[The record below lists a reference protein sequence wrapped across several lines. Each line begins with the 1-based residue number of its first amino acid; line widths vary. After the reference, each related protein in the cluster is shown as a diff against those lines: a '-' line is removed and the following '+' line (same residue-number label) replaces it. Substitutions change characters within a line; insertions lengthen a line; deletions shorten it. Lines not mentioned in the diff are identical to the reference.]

1 MKAVIDS
8 LKKFYWNH
16 GLITIF
22 TVFNLIPTIT
32 ALSIEVSYYSYR
44 GSLFYAIIYYII
56 GVALTV
62 VGYIPKAPYKKGI
75 NTIRVKK
82 HFLIISLLL
91 VFIGLLV
98 AYKTLTE
105 ITDISTL
112 QRMLM
117 EGEEVDQLKAEISY
131 GGLAGIFKM
140 FACMP
145 LCIFLI
151 SSSIYFFSD
160 YDEKSS
166 RVLRVIMIISF
177 IALIIKTF
185 IYFDRITLLAAL
197 LVFIHHFLYNKK
209 LTKAVKIVIITAIL
223 IMAVFVTALRMS
235 DVGFGEFLGLYFNL
249 GVVNLEV
256 LIEKQDSFNDDFSQT
271 FLNPMG
277 YIFKFFGLPYTSIG
291 PKDYIWNDAQ
301 SYWGFLYIDF
311 HWIGLFFMPLFG
323 RVIRIVESYKQRK
336 VFSMCFY
343 FIFMYC
349 LFSFFTIPIIRSI
362 EFWLMIL
369 VALTLSK
376 YGLQK
381 YINNYEAGTR

>member
-1 MKAVIDS
+1 MKAVIEQIKE
-8 LKKFYWNH
+8 LYWNH

-22 TVFNLIPTIT
+22 TIFNLIPTIT
-32 ALSIEVSYYSYR
+32 ALNIEVSYYSYR
-44 GSLFYAIIYYII
+44 GSLFYAIIYYLI
-56 GVALTV
+56 GVSLTII
-62 VGYIPKAPYKKGI
+62 GYIPKAPHKREL
-75 NTIRVKK
+75 NLIRVKRV
-82 HFLIISLLL
+82 FFIASLLL
-91 VFIGLLV
+91 VSIGLLV

-112 QRMLM
+112 QNMLM
-117 EGEEVDQLKAEISY
+117 EGEEVDKLKAEISY

-151 SSSIYFFSD
+151 SSSIYFFSQ
-160 YDEKSS
+160 YDKHST
-166 RVLRVIMIISF
+166 RAIKLIMIISF

-197 LVFIHHFLYNKK
+197 LVFIHHFFYNKN
-209 LTKAVKIVIITAIL
+209 LTKTVKIVIISAII
-223 IMAVFVTALRMS
+223 IMAVFVTALRMA
-235 DVGFGEFLGLYFNL
+235 DVGFVEFLGLYFNL

-256 LIEKQDSFNDDFSQT
+256 LIEKQDAFNYDFSQT

-277 YIFKFFGLPYTSIG
+277 YIFKFLSLPYTSIG
-291 PKDYIWNDAQ
+291 PKDFIWNDAQ

-311 HWIGLFFMPLFG
+311 NWIGLFFMPLFG
-323 RVIRIVESYKQRK
+323 RAIRIVESYKQK
-336 VFSMCFY
+336 TAFCMCFY

-369 VALTLSK
+369 TTLFLSK
-376 YGLQK
+376 YGLK
-381 YINNYEAGTR
+381 KI